1 MHITLPLYWEF
12 HLLGDSHYPVND
24 NIFDLTESPSK
35 KSSRLVQGIKD
46 TRFWSSPFQFP
57 LHNMDWLAFSCANS
71 LISQEYFKKEISIA
85 FHRQTKTIIYQD
97 VSLLILWLYEWYQ
110 LINWEID
117 PLPYNLPKRKN
128 LSFKNDIYSPPF
140 HVKKPRPYFGHH
152 CAVNNINNF
161 ILIHFNI
168 TFGYLTLRHTSR
180 SIEIRLN
187 GMFRYGQLIFW
198 HLNITL
204 CGSTSQVNRN
214 GHLQKLDLSWPLL

>member
-71 LISQEYFKKEISIA
+71 LISLELFKKEISIA
-85 FHRQTKTIIYQD
+85 FHRQTKNHHISRCFIAHSLIIWVISID
-97 VSLLILWLYEWYQ
+97 KLTLYPITSQSE
-110 LINWEID
+110 
-117 PLPYNLPKRKN
+117 KK

-187 GMFRYGQLIFW
+187 GMFRYGQLIFR